1 MKTFEEFAAECPL
14 VAILR
19 GIKPEETEAVCDA
32 LYDGGV
38 QLLEITLNTPNAF
51 DCIDRAVKHVGE
63 RQMVGAG
70 TVLTPEE
77 VTQVAAHQGKF
88 IISPNTDVSVIRRT
102 KELGLVSVPG
112 FLTATEAF
120 TAMAA
125 GADYLKWHFAAQES
139 LPLYLVGSGLPSI
152 RALVGKSKTYAERMF
167 NYSEIGALSKEDVDL
182 AITVPL
188 NNNGLDI
195 EPDAIA
201 EVFESTRGYPY
212 FLQEYGY
219 QIWNIAEKSP
229 ISARDVRR
237 IAPNVQQRLDTNFF
251 DVRFDRI
258 SNREK
263 EFLRAMAEFP
273 QDKAI
278 AMSDVAERMGRP
290 QSAISPVRSS
300 LIRKGMV

>member
-125 GADYLKWHFAAQES
+125 GADYLKCFPAGRFGPGYVKDLKAVVPKPIMAVGAVGKDNLAS
-139 LPLYLVGSGLPSI
+139 FVPVCAGAGIGSGMFKPGKTPDQIRRDAAELVSI
-152 RALVGKSKTYAERMF
+152 WKQAAGK
-167 NYSEIGALSKEDVDL
+167 
-182 AITVPL
+182 
-188 NNNGLDI
+188 
-195 EPDAIA
+195 
-201 EVFESTRGYPY
+201 
-212 FLQEYGY
+212 
-219 QIWNIAEKSP
+219 
-229 ISARDVRR
+229 
-237 IAPNVQQRLDTNFF
+237 
-251 DVRFDRI
+251 
-258 SNREK
+258 
-263 EFLRAMAEFP
+263 
-273 QDKAI
+273 
-278 AMSDVAERMGRP
+278 
-290 QSAISPVRSS
+290 
-300 LIRKGMV
+300 